1 MIKETIPYG
10 RQLIEEDD
18 IAAVAAVLRSDFLT
32 QGPAVEAFEEALS
45 AYAGAT
51 YAVCFSSGTAALH
64 AAYHAAGITRGDEV
78 ITTPIT
84 FAATANAALYVGA
97 RPVFADV
104 EPDTGN
110 IDATLVEGAV
120 TSLTK
125 AVVPVHYAGHPVDME
140 KLSSVA
146 RKRGLIV
153 IEDACHAIGAQY
165 KAGPRYEVRGTR
177 ENPSKTSLLSPRTS
191 VLEPQS
197 SSQSEDWFPVG
208 ACAHSDMT
216 VFSFHP
222 VKQITTGE
230 GGAVLTN
237 NPKYY
242 ERLLQ
247 FRTHGIAKD
256 HFSREPDGDWYYE
269 MQSLGF
275 NYRMTD
281 LQAALGTSQLAKLN
295 RFVQRRRAIAARY
308 DNAFAE
314 NPWFDIPVERGYA
327 RSSVHLY
334 PIRLKQGPRE
344 RRKEI
349 FRAMKDAGLG
359 VQVHYIPVYLQP
371 YYQGLGYASGLCPM
385 AEDFYSREISI
396 PLYPGLTDQGV
407 ELVID
412 RLREVLRAV

>member
-18 IAAVAAVLRSDFLT
+18 VAAVAAVLRSDFLT
-32 QGPAVEAFEEALS
+32 QGPAVEAFEGALC
-45 AYAGAT
+45 AYTGAAF
-51 YAVCFSSGTAALH
+51 AVCFSSGTAALH
-64 AAYHAAGITRGDEV
+64 AAYHAAGITRGDEL

-97 RPVFADV
+97 HPVFADV

-110 IDATLVEGAV
+110 VDATLVEGV
-120 TSLTK
+120 LTSRTK

-140 KLSSVA
+140 KLSTFA
-146 RKRGLIV
+146 RSRGLIV

-165 KAGPRYEVRGTR
+165 KAGPRNEIRGTMK
-177 ENPSKTSLLSPRTS
+177 ELTHTSLLEPRA
-191 VLEPQS
+191 
-197 SSQSEDWFPVG
+197 SSQSEDWFRVG

-216 VFSFHP
+216 AFSFHP

-237 NPKYY
+237 NPEYY
-242 ERLLQ
+242 ERLLR
-247 FRTHGIAKD
+247 FRTHGITKD

-269 MQSLGF
+269 MQFLGF

-281 LQAALGTSQLAKLN
+281 LQAALGTSQLAKLD
-295 RFVQRRRAIAARY
+295 RFVQRRCEIAARY
-308 DNAFAE
+308 DSAFAE

-349 FRAMKDAGLG
+349 FRAMRDAGLG

-396 PLYPGLTDQGV
+396 PLYPGLTDQQV

-412 RLREVLRAV
+412 RLKEVLGAV

>member
-32 QGPAVEAFEEALS
+32 QGPAVEAFEGALR
-45 AYAGAT
+45 AYTGAAF
-51 YAVCFSSGTAALH
+51 AVCFSSGTAALH
-64 AAYHAAGITRGDEV
+64 AAYHAAGIAHGDEL

-104 EPDTGN
+104 EQDTGN
-110 IDATLVEGAV
+110 IDATLVEAAV
-120 TSLTK
+120 TSRTK

-140 KLSSVA
+140 KLSTFA

-165 KAGPRYEVRGTR
+165 RVQGERFKVQGEGSQPATGE
-177 ENPSKTSLLSPRTS
+177 SS
-191 VLEPQS
+191 EP
-197 SSQSEDWFPVG
+197 WFSVG

-237 NPKYY
+237 NPEYY

-247 FRTHGIAKD
+247 FRTHGITKD

-269 MQSLGF
+269 MQFLGF

-281 LQAALGTSQLAKLN
+281 LQAALGTSQLAKLD

-396 PLYPGLTDQGV
+396 PLYPGLTDQRVG
-407 ELVID
+407 LVID
-412 RLREVLRAV
+412 RLREVLRTA

>member
-18 IAAVAAVLRSDFLT
+18 IAAVTAVLRSDFLT
-32 QGPAVEAFEEALS
+32 QGPAVEAFEGALS
-45 AYAGAT
+45 AYAGAAF
-51 YAVCFSSGTAALH
+51 AVCFSSGTAALH
-64 AAYHAAGITRGDEV
+64 AAYQAAGITRGDEV

-97 RPVFADV
+97 RPVFTDV
-104 EPDTGN
+104 EQDTGN
-110 IDATLVEGAV
+110 IDATLVEGV
-120 TSLTK
+120 LTSRTK

-140 KLSSVA
+140 KLSTFA
-146 RKRGLIV
+146 RSRGLIV
-153 IEDACHAIGAQY
+153 IEDACHAIGAEY
-165 KAGPRYEVRGTR
+165 KVQGTG
-177 ENPSKTSLLSPRTS
+177 
-191 VLEPQS
+191 
-197 SSQSEDWFPVG
+197 SELPTRNHAQAWKPGTGESIAPWFSVG

-237 NPKYY
+237 NPDYY
-242 ERLLQ
+242 ERLLR
-247 FRTHGIAKD
+247 FRTHGITKD

-269 MQSLGF
+269 MQFLGF

-281 LQAALGTSQLAKLN
+281 LQAALGTSQLAKLD
-295 RFVQRRRAIAARY
+295 RFVQRRREIAARY
-308 DNAFAE
+308 DSAFAE

-349 FRAMKDAGLG
+349 FRAMRDAGLG

-396 PLYPGLTDQGV
+396 PLYPGLTDQQV

-412 RLREVLRAV
+412 RLKEVLPAV